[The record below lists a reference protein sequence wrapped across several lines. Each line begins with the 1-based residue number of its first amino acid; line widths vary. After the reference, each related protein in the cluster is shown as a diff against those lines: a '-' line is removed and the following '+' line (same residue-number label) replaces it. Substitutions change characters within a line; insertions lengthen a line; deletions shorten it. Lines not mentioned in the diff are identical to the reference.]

1 MIVTTQDNSML
12 NLDNFDALEMK
23 YQGYYNRSEYT
34 IFAVIFDDNGGVA
47 VENRVC
53 QFRSQDEVDAY
64 FQKVEERTAYIRMPT
79 PPTSLTPK
87 SLTLLNLARFHSLY
101 FMVKDV
107 PPSTKTQA
115 TVKATRYDEFGA
127 EMKTVAYR
135 AEFTSKGAA
144 VEWFEELTQ
153 RRAT

>member
-1 MIVTTQDNSML
+1 MIVTTQDNSIL

-34 IFAVIFDDNGGVA
+34 ISALIFDADDGVA

-53 QFRSQDEVDAY
+53 QFRSIDEADAY
-64 FQKVEERTAYIRMPT
+64 LKNIEKNTAYVRMPT

-87 SLTLLNLARFHSLY
+87 SLTLLNLARFHSLD

-127 EMKTVAYR
+127 EMKVKAYS
-135 AEFTSKGAA
+135 AKFPSKQVA
-144 VEWFEELTQ
+144 VEWFEQLTKEKI
-153 RRAT
+153 